1 MGRSITLWVLALLL
15 TLGSAYWQRKSGPT
29 YPVDG
34 TVEIGGTEIQYSLTR
49 SHGGDGDQEIII
61 TAPNAQIQGLLTYRR
76 LNSDDAWSTA
86 SFRREGDRLIG
97 TLPHQ
102 PPAGKL
108 EYTVELRSGAESTM
122 LSDAGRAVVTRFKG
136 DVPAAVLIPHVIFMF
151 IAMLFS
157 TRAGFEALR
166 SDGDSRPYAVWTIS
180 LLFVGG
186 LVLGPLVQKYAFGE
200 YWTGIPYGTDLTD
213 NKTLIA
219 FVFWFIAVVA
229 VWNRSLHHSHP
240 WRRWFV
246 VAASVVM
253 LAVFVIPHSMWG
265 SELKHSDSAKRAPV
279 SSILAPGSVHCADGA
294 MQWYVDA

>member
-1 MGRSITLWVLALLL
+1 
-15 TLGSAYWQRKSGPT
+15 
-29 YPVDG
+29 
-34 TVEIGGTEIQYSLTR
+34 
-49 SHGGDGDQEIII
+49 
-61 TAPNAQIQGLLTYRR
+61 
-76 LNSDDAWSTA
+76 
-86 SFRREGDRLIG
+86 
-97 TLPHQ
+97 
-102 PPAGKL
+102 
-108 EYTVELRSGAESTM
+108 
-122 LSDAGRAVVTRFKG
+122 
-136 DVPAAVLIPHVIFMF
+136 
-151 IAMLFS
+151 
-157 TRAGFEALR
+157 
-166 SDGDSRPYAVWTIS
+166 VWTIS

-219 FVFWFIAVVA
+219 FVFWLIAVVA

-294 MQWYVDA
+294 MQRYVDA